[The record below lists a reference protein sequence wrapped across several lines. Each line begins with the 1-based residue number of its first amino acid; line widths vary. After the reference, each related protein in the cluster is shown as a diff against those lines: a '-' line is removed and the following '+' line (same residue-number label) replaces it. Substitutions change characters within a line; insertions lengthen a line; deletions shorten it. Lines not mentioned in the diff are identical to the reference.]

1 MELLLERI
9 YSPEGL
15 SNFVDPKKKKFFY
28 AGGPFTEYAVAA
40 KWIEKVG
47 KYYNEECR
55 YDIVIT
61 SRVQI

>member
-1 MELLLERI
+1 VGLAWII
-9 YSPEGL
+9 YAVCTFYITGIFYFL
-15 SNFVDPKKKKFFY
+15 KIFFY

-55 YDIVIT
+55 YKIIIT
-61 SRVQI
+61 SRV

>member
-1 MELLLERI
+1 
-9 YSPEGL
+9 
-15 SNFVDPKKKKFFY
+15 VDPKKKIFFY

-47 KYYNEECR
+47 KYYHEECR

-61 SRVQI
+61 SRVQV

>member
-1 MELLLERI
+1 MLERI
-9 YSPEGL
+9 FSPAGL
-15 SNFVDPKKKKFFY
+15 SNFVDPKKKIFFY

-61 SRVQI
+61 SRV